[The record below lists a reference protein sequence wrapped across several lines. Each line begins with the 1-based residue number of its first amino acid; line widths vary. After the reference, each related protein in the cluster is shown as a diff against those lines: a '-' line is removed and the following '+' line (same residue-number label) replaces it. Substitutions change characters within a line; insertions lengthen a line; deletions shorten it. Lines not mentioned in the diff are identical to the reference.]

1 MGCLRPRGGPIAVG
15 LVVAQ
20 RDGGRA
26 VKRERVNRTRVRLF
40 DGPAKL
46 HLAGDGVGGELLL
59 QRVKRLGQ
67 HTIRPTGNKLCYF
80 ELRDYRKG
88 IRCMARN
95 SNERY
100 C

>member
-1 MGCLRPRGGPIAVG
+1 MGCLRSRGGPIAVG

-26 VKRERVNRTRVRLF
+26 VERERVNRTRVRLF

-46 HLAGDGVGGELLL
+46 HLAGDGVGGELIL

-67 HTIRPTGNKLCYF
+67 HAIRHRNGHGL
-80 ELRDYRKG
+80 
-88 IRCMARN
+88 ARFA
-95 SNERY
+95 
-100 C
+100 